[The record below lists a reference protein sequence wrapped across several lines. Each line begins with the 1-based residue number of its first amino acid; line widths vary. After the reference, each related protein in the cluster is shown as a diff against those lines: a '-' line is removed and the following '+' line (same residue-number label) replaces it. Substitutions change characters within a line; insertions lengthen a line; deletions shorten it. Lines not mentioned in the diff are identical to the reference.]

1 MDIYPAELVVGL
13 KGRDE
18 GRYFAVMKN
27 IDKDFVLICDG
38 KKRKAERPK
47 KKKIKHIKPLGF
59 ILDSLKDKLETNVKI
74 SNSDVRKAI
83 RTAMGSYEISK
94 D

>member
-13 KGRDE
+13 KGRDA
-18 GRYFAVMKN
+18 GRYFAVIEI
-27 IDKDFVLICDG
+27 IDRDYILICDG
-38 KKRKAERPK
+38 KTRKTDKPK
-47 KKKIKHIKPLGF
+47 KKKIKHVKALGF
-59 ILDSLKDKLETNVKI
+59 MLDSVKDKLETNKKI

-83 RTAMGSYEISK
+83 RAAMGSYEISK

>member
-1 MDIYPAELVVGL
+1 MGL
-13 KGRDE
+13 KGRDK
-18 GRYFAVMKN
+18 GRYFAVMEL

-38 KKRKAERPK
+38 KKRKTDKPK
-47 KKKIKHIKPLGF
+47 KKKIKHIKSLGF
-59 ILDSLKDKLETNVKI
+59 ILDSLKEKLETNVKI
-74 SNSDVRKAI
+74 SNSDVRKSI